1 MGKHKKNK
9 KDKDEK
15 SKKKLPPRLR
25 TKEERSEQ
33 VKTIIEKL
41 SQFELS
47 LKYKPIQ
54 ELYALFKIYINEGS
68 KTKISIPFPMIN
80 RRIKGELTLGT
91 REDCWVKLE
100 NEKF

>member
-1 MGKHKKNK
+1 MGKHNK
-9 KDKDEK
+9 KDKGEK
-15 SKKKLPPRLR
+15 SKKKKISPRIR
-25 TKEERSEQ
+25 TKGERTEQ

-80 RRIKGELTLGT
+80 RRIRGELTLGT

-100 NEKF
+100 IEKF

>member
-1 MGKHKKNK
+1 MGKHNK
-9 KDKDEK
+9 KDKGEK
-15 SKKKLPPRLR
+15 SKKKKIPPRLR
-25 TKEERSEQ
+25 TKEERTLQ

-54 ELYALFKIYINEGS
+54 DLYALFKIYINEGS

-80 RRIKGELTLGT
+80 RRIRGELTLGT

-100 NEKF
+100 IEKF

>member
-1 MGKHKKNK
+1 MGKHNK
-9 KDKDEK
+9 KDKGEK
-15 SKKKLPPRLR
+15 SKKKKIPPRLR
-25 TKEERSEQ
+25 TKGERTEQ

-54 ELYALFKIYINEGS
+54 DLYALFKIYINEGS

-80 RRIKGELTLGT
+80 RRIRGELTLGT

-100 NEKF
+100 IEKF